1 MVFRQTQLHMYEDHT
16 VYCHIVSSIIDNDI
30 CKMLH
35 TLEMIVNKTT
45 NFTIHWDINETVQ
58 NKNYPR
64 HNIFYKITCA
74 FSEDSDQPAQTDLC
88 FRYTPDDASD
98 PLLPTVPLRAAL
110 NLCWTKMELLCP
122 GSNAISSPL
131 GHDKQ
136 DMTGP
141 WLCFS
146 ICPWLCFSIVPS
158 SFFFFFFFFWKFC
171 YMKVYVSQSSKL
183 VNWWLMHRW

>member
-1 MVFRQTQLHMYEDHT
+1 
-16 VYCHIVSSIIDNDI
+16 
-30 CKMLH
+30 MLH

-64 HNIFYKITCA
+64 HNNFYKITCA

-88 FRYTPDDASD
+88 SRYTPEDASD

-122 GSNAISSPL
+122 GSNAISSLL
-131 GHDKQ
+131 GQDKQ

-141 WLCFS
+141 WLCFF
-146 ICPWLCFSIVPS
+146 IGPWLCFSIVPS
-158 SFFFFFFFFWKFC
+158 SFFFFFFFFEILSYESERKSVFKVGKLMAYASLIVQWTLFIQTLDTTTKFVI
-171 YMKVYVSQSSKL
+171 MTKL
-183 VNWWLMHRW
+183 RSRADI